1 MAIGDMDAKAILRP
15 EVASVFEW
23 LDSLGL
29 RQRDLAQAIGI
40 AAVRELLAERFYV
53 R

>member
-1 MAIGDMDAKAILRP
+1 MPNDMRYSEVNRKCKYAIIA
-15 EVASVFEW
+15 
-23 LDSLGL
+23 
-29 RQRDLAQAIGI
+29 I